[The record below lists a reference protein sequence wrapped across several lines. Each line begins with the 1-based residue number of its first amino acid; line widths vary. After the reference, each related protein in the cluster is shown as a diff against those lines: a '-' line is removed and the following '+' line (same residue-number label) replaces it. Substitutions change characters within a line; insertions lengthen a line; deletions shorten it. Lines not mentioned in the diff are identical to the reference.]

1 MRKMDVSIVLA
12 LTFIW
17 IILVESLTWITV
29 VSGLI
34 FSTICVVF
42 IKNALPLEQ
51 ISGINL
57 NKLATY
63 PFYLLWSAFYSA
75 YYVAKMIIF
84 GARVDIVDV
93 KTKLKN
99 ETLKVILA
107 DSITLTPGSTFLD
120 LEDGDIMKV
129 LWLRR
134 STSTLDEDPE
144 EEIISGLENKLMKA
158 EVS

>member
-1 MRKMDVSIVLA
+1 MRKMDVSIVIA

-17 IILVESLTWITV
+17 IILVESLTWITIG
-29 VSGLI
+29 SGLI

-51 ISGINL
+51 ISGINF
-57 NKLATY
+57 NKLTTY

-107 DSITLTPGSTFLD
+107 DSITLTPGSTFLH
-120 LEDGDIMKV
+120 LDGDIMKV

-134 STSTLDEDPE
+134 STSTLEEDPE
-144 EEIISGLENKLMKA
+144 EEIISSLENKLLKA